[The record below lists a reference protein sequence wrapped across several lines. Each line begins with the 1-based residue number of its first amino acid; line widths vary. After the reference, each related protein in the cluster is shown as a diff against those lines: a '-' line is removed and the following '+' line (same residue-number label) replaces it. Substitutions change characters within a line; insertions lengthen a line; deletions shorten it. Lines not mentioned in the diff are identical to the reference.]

1 MNGSTLADT
10 PLVASTLRAIFL
22 DFASLGEG
30 LGTTPLDR
38 CVPGIRYVDDTPVA
52 AVAEAIAGMDV
63 VLLNK
68 VRIDASLM
76 ATTPTLKFIGLTATG
91 VNNIDLET
99 ARARGIAVCNI
110 RDYCTQSVA
119 QHVWGAILALTHHLR
134 EYDRDLKAGEWQ
146 RSVSFSMLRYPVR
159 ELSGR
164 TLGIVGNGVLA
175 SGVIRIARA
184 FGMEVLVAER
194 PGNTG
199 STPGRLPL
207 SEVIRRADVLSL
219 HCPLTPQTTGLIGA
233 AELARMKPDAVLVN
247 TARGGLVDAA
257 ALADALRAGRLG
269 GAAIDVLAVE
279 PPVDGNPLLAADIPN
294 LLVTP
299 HTAWAAVEARQR
311 ALDQLAGHL
320 AAWQRGEVSG
330 RVI

>member
-1 MNGSTLADT
+1 MKTPTGSAAALQG
-10 PLVASTLRAIFL
+10 IFL
-22 DFASLGEG
+22 DFGSLGEG
-30 LGTTPLDR
+30 LDTAPLDR
-38 CVPGIRYVDDTPVA
+38 CVPGLRYVDDTPA
-52 AVAEAIAGMDV
+52 ADLAAAMAGMNV
-63 VLLNK
+63 VLTNK
-68 VRIDASLM
+68 ARIGAELM
-76 ATTPTLKFIGLTATG
+76 AATPTLQFIGLTATG
-91 VNNIDLET
+91 VNNIDLDA

-134 EYDRDLKAGEWQ
+134 EYDTDLKAGEWQ

-164 TLGIVGNGVLA
+164 TLGIVGHGVLA
-175 SGVIRIARA
+175 SGVIRIAKA

-194 PGNTG
+194 PG
-199 STPGRLPL
+199 SVARTPGRLPFA
-207 SEVIRRADVLSL
+207 EVLRRADVLSL
-219 HCPLTPQTTGLIGA
+219 HCPLTPATAGLIGT
-233 AELARMKPDAVLVN
+233 AELAQMKPDALLVN

-257 ALADALRAGRLG
+257 ALAAALRAGRLG

-311 ALDQLAGHL
+311 AIDQLAGHL
-320 AAWQRGEVSG
+320 AAWQRGESSG
-330 RVI
+330 RVV